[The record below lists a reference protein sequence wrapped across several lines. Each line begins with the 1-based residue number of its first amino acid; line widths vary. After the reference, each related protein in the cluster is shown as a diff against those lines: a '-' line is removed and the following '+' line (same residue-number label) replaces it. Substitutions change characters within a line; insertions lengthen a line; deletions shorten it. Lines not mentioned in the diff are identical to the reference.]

1 MSDFDLFDWDTWSID
16 DLYDNSVVDLAVNAF
31 DTFVFDTGHGSTNW
45 TGQSGSIWQQGW
57 DYIDQMWGGNQPDM
71 YGDYEGY
78 LETNLLEDT
87 PAAKMAF
94 NQSASV
100 QPQGLLG
107 RMSTSF
113 KKKANDYVD
122 SGDWVEDAGKGLLSM
137 AKGHYASKK
146 REEELE
152 ELNREAEKRSRISKH
167 GFTTH
172 RKGFAR

>member
-1 MSDFDLFDWDTWSID
+1 MFDFFDLNLDVD
-16 DLYDNSVVDLAVNAF
+16 DLLDGNVVGFAIDTF
-31 DTFVFDTGHGSTNW
+31 DTFVFDTGMGANTNV
-45 TGQSGSIWQQGW
+45 TGSIWQQGW

-146 REEELE
+146 REKELE
-152 ELNREAEKRSRISKH
+152 ELNREAEKRSRIAKH